1 MVLHTLDTWKYSV
14 LSYYRQDQSF
24 SQAPLFSSS
33 LTESQE
39 VERVR
44 EELNQSENDKIR
56 LQTQID
62 IEAQQKTNMADEN
75 SQLKVK
81 LEEVT
86 KQNNEYQVQ

>member
-1 MVLHTLDTWKYSV
+1 M
-14 LSYYRQDQSF
+14 
-24 SQAPLFSSS
+24 
-33 LTESQE
+33 
-39 VERVR
+39 ERVR

-75 SQLKVK
+75 TQLKTK